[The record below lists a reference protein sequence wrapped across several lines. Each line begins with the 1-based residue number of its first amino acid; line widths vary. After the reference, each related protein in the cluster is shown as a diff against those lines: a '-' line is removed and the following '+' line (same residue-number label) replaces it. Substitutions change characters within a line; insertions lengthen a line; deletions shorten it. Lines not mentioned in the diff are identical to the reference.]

1 MIIKGKLIKC
11 NRTKKTFKG
20 HEGGSKLYIT
30 LAEAEITDEQ
40 MEELTKAFAESGK
53 QFTPEWIKKFEG
65 FANFATKFE
74 LPCETFNGKRCDS
87 VEDEIAD
94 GLKWF
99 SADVQLSINV
109 KTGALYP
116 QAVKFLSVGKDIDAF
131 AEFDEDNA
139 DVEQIYDA
147 D

>member
-11 NRTKKTFKG
+11 NRAKKTFKG
-20 HEGGSKLYIT
+20 HEGDSKLYIT

-40 MEELTKAFAESGK
+40 FEELTKAFAESGK
-53 QFTPEWIKKFEG
+53 QFTPEWVKKFEG

-74 LPCETFNGKRCDS
+74 LPCESVNGKRSDS
-87 VEDEIAD
+87 VEGEIAD

-99 SADVQLSINV
+99 AADVELSIAV

-116 QAVKFLSVGKDIDAF
+116 QAIRFKTVGKDIDAF
-131 AEFDEDNA
+131 AEFDAE
-139 DVEQIYDA
+139 
-147 D
+147 